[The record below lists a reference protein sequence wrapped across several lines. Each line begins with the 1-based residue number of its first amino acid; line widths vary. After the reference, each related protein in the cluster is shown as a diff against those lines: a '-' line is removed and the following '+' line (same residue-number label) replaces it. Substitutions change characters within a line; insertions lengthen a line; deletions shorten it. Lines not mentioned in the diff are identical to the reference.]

1 MGSRWTHP
9 QQVSKQA
16 PLILPLAAC
25 CKDTKTTNI
34 TLGCLVKGY
43 FPEPVT
49 VTWDAGSLNR
59 STITFPAVFDQT
71 SGLYTTI
78 SRVVASG
85 KWAKQ
90 KFTCNV
96 VHSQETFNK
105 TFNACIVTFTPPT
118 VKLFHSSCDPGGDS
132 HTTIQLL
139 CLISDYTPGDIDI
152 VWLIDG
158 QKVDEQFPQHGLVKQ
173 EGKLASTHSELNI
186 TQGQWASENT
196 YTCQVTYKD
205 MIFKDQ
211 ARKCTESDPRGV
223 SVYLS
228 PPSPLDLYV
237 SKSPKITC
245 LVVDLA
251 NVQGLS
257 LNWSRESGEPLQ
269 KHTLAT
275 SEQFNKTFSVTSTL
289 PVDTTD
295 WIEGETYKCTV
306 SHPDLPR
313 EVVRSIAK
321 APGKRL
327 SPEVYVFLPPEED
340 QSSKDKVTLTCLIQN
355 FFPADI
361 SVQWLRNNVLIQT
374 DQQATTR
381 PQKANGPDPAFFVFS
396 RLEVS
401 RAEWEQKNKFACKVV
416 HEALSQRTLQKEVS
430 KDPELDLQ
438 DLCAE
443 GAESEELEGPWTSLF
458 VFIALFLLSVSYSAT
473 VTLFKVK
480 WIFAAI
486 LQEKPQN
493 VHDYRNVM
501 QPAS

>member
-1 MGSRWTHP
+1 M
-9 QQVSKQA
+9 
-16 PLILPLAAC
+16 
-25 CKDTKTTNI
+25 
-34 TLGCLVKGY
+34 
-43 FPEPVT
+43 
-49 VTWDAGSLNR
+49 
-59 STITFPAVFDQT
+59 TFPDVRDQA

-78 SRVVASG
+78 SWVVASG

-158 QKVDEQFPQHGLVKQ
+158 QKVDEQFPQHGPVKQ
-173 EGKLASTHSELNI
+173 EGKLASTHSELNV
-186 TQGQWASENT
+186 TQGEWASENT

-381 PQKANGPDPAFFVFS
+381 PQKANGPNPAFFVFS

-430 KDPELDLQ
+430 KDP
-438 DLCAE
+438 
-443 GAESEELEGPWTSLF
+443 G
-458 VFIALFLLSVSYSAT
+458 
-473 VTLFKVK
+473 K
-480 WIFAAI
+480 
-486 LQEKPQN
+486 
-493 VHDYRNVM
+493 
-501 QPAS
+501 

>member
-1 MGSRWTHP
+1 M
-9 QQVSKQA
+9 
-16 PLILPLAAC
+16 
-25 CKDTKTTNI
+25 
-34 TLGCLVKGY
+34 
-43 FPEPVT
+43 
-49 VTWDAGSLNR
+49 
-59 STITFPAVFDQT
+59 
-71 SGLYTTI
+71 
-78 SRVVASG
+78 
-85 KWAKQ
+85 
-90 KFTCNV
+90 
-96 VHSQETFNK
+96 
-105 TFNACIVTFTPPT
+105 
-118 VKLFHSSCDPGGDS
+118 
-132 HTTIQLL
+132 
-139 CLISDYTPGDIDI
+139 
-152 VWLIDG
+152 
-158 QKVDEQFPQHGLVKQ
+158 
-173 EGKLASTHSELNI
+173 
-186 TQGQWASENT
+186 
-196 YTCQVTYKD
+196 
-205 MIFKDQ
+205 
-211 ARKCTESDPRGV
+211 

-321 APGKRL
+321 APGEPRAEGRWAGPPVETGLTPCLSVGKRL

-430 KDPELDLQ
+430 KDP
-438 DLCAE
+438 
-443 GAESEELEGPWTSLF
+443 G
-458 VFIALFLLSVSYSAT
+458 
-473 VTLFKVK
+473 K
-480 WIFAAI
+480 
-486 LQEKPQN
+486 
-493 VHDYRNVM
+493 
-501 QPAS
+501 